1 MSRTVRPVRGRVD
14 VGAAVTNVQAFVG
27 VGVGVGDVAQIHF
40 VLSEIPN
47 VTDIIEKSQSKIN
60 KTPSE

>member
-40 VLSEIPN
+40 VLFRNPQCN
-47 VTDIIEKSQSKIN
+47 RYD
-60 KTPSE
+60 